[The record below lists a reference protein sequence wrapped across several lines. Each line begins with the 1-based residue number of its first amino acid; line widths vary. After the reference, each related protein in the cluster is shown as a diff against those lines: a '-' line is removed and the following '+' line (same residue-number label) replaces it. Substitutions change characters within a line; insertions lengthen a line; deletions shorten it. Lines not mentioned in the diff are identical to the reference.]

1 MHRRK
6 KIITIDKID
15 FISINEIKSNPNKYK
30 EIYLKDKIIVFRNAN
45 LTKDQQSDLMIF
57 FGDLLGWYPN
67 SKDSY
72 VADYIE
78 DHHKHMKSG
87 IDVRKDQLMLNWHT
101 EHVQNQEN
109 PHYGATWRMEK
120 FICPEDSGHTYFVD
134 MAKMF
139 QDLNKED
146 QDFISKCI
154 NKLETVEYRYVG
166 EEKTNIQIIKE
177 FDCIRPHPITGEK
190 TIRISL
196 SAETANAN
204 SLSKIDGREPTQ
216 EEKNK
221 FSKLV
226 QLICNNVWRN
236 ENIRMI
242 LKWQQGDLAVPDLY
256 KLAHSVSGGFTK
268 NQRTLSGQFGRAL
281 PAKKGEE

>member
-1 MHRRK
+1 LHRRK

-139 QDLNKED
+139 QDLNNIMIIFVEKD
-146 QDFISKCI
+146 TAIDRNKSNNLYNVTKRIYI
-154 NKLETVEYRYVG
+154 NG
-166 EEKTNIQIIKE
+166 FKTGLSI
-177 FDCIRPHPITGEK
+177 DSGTGLQTKYKK
-190 TIRISL
+190 TR
-196 SAETANAN
+196 
-204 SLSKIDGREPTQ
+204 
-216 EEKNK
+216 
-221 FSKLV
+221 
-226 QLICNNVWRN
+226 RN
-236 ENIRMI
+236 LFKDN
-242 LKWQQGDLAVPDLY
+242 
-256 KLAHSVSGGFTK
+256 
-268 NQRTLSGQFGRAL
+268 
-281 PAKKGEE
+281 